1 MRIQLLSN
9 RYAQALFDLS
19 IEMKILEKV
28 HKDILMIDK
37 VLDENRELRVI
48 LANAVLD
55 GYKKVGILNKIF
67 DGKIETLT
75 LKFLQLITR
84 KGREAYVAYICKA
97 FINIYKEYKNIMPLT
112 LTTASKLDDKV
123 IADILKKLKNFRD
136 KEFELTE
143 KIDESLI
150 GGFKLD
156 FEDYQ
161 YDDTIRVQLKRL
173 AKEFSDNL
181 YVSKL

>member
-19 IEMKILEKV
+19 IENGILEKV
-28 HKDILMIDK
+28 QKDIVLIDK
-37 VLDENRELRVI
+37 VLSENRELRVI
-48 LANAVLD
+48 LNNAVLD
-55 GYKKVGILNKIF
+55 GYKKIGILNKIF
-67 DGKIETLT
+67 EGKIETLT

-84 KGREAYVAYICKA
+84 KGREEYIVYICKA
-97 FINIYKEYKNIMPLT
+97 FISIYKKYKNIMPVT

-123 IADILKKLKNFRD
+123 VKGILKKLNKFRD

-143 KIDESLI
+143 KIDKSLI

>member
-28 HKDILMIDK
+28 YKDIILIDK

-55 GYKKVGILNKIF
+55 GYKKVNILNKIF
-67 DGKIETLT
+67 EGKIETLT
-75 LKFLQLITR
+75 IKFLALITR
-84 KGREAYVAYICKA
+84 KGREAYIAYICKA
-97 FINIYKEYKNIMPLT
+97 FIRIYKDYKNIMPLT
-112 LTTASKLDDKV
+112 ITTASTLDPKNRTT
-123 IADILKKLKNFRD
+123 ILEKLKSFRD
-136 KEFELTE
+136 KDFEVTE
-143 KIDESLI
+143 KIDEDLI

-161 YDDTIRVQLKRL
+161 YDDTIKVQLKRL
-173 AKEFSDNL
+173 KKMFSDNL

>member
-9 RYAQALFDLS
+9 RYAQALFDLAV
-19 IEMKILEKV
+19 ENNILEEV
-28 HKDILMIDK
+28 QKDIILIDK
-37 VLDENRELRVI
+37 VLNESRELRKI

-55 GYKKVGILNKIF
+55 GYKKVNILNKIF
-67 DGKIETLT
+67 EGKIETLS

-84 KGREAYVAYICKA
+84 KGREEYIVYICKS
-97 FINIYKEYKNIMPLT
+97 FITIYKEYKNIMPVT

-123 IADILKKLKNFRD
+123 KNDILKKLKKFRD

-143 KIDESLI
+143 NIDKNLI

-173 AKEFSDNL
+173 EKEFSENL

>member
-1 MRIQLLSN
+1 MRIQLLSK
-9 RYAQALFDLS
+9 RYALALFDLAV
-19 IEMKILEKV
+19 ENKILEQV
-28 HKDILMIDK
+28 YKDIVLIDK
-37 VLDENRELRVI
+37 VLTESRELRKI
-48 LANAVLD
+48 LDNAVLD
-55 GYKKVGILNKIF
+55 GYKKVNILNKIF
-67 DGKIETLT
+67 KGKIETLT

-84 KGREAYVAYICKA
+84 KGREEYIVHICKA
-97 FINIYKEYKNIMPLT
+97 FIKIYKDYKNIMPVL
-112 LTTASKLDDKV
+112 LTTAYEVDEKTKKEILLKLR
-123 IADILKKLKNFRD
+123 NFRD

-143 KIDESLI
+143 KIDEDLI

-161 YDDTIRVQLKRL
+161 YDDTIRIQLKRL

>member
-9 RYAQALFDLS
+9 RYAQALFDLA
-19 IEMKILEKV
+19 IENNILEKV
-28 HKDILMIDK
+28 QKDIVLINK
-37 VLDENRELRVI
+37 VLDENRELRKI
-48 LANAVLD
+48 MANAVLD
-55 GYKKVGILNKIF
+55 GYKKVNLLNKIF
-67 DGKIETLT
+67 EGKIETLT

-84 KGREAYVAYICKA
+84 KGREEYVAPICKA
-97 FINIYKEYKNIMPLT
+97 FIAIYKKYKNIMPLT
-112 LTTASKLDDKV
+112 LTTAAKLDDKV
-123 IADILKKLKNFRD
+123 KNGILKKLKAFRD

-173 AKEFSDNL
+173 NEEFSENL